1 MHNCYLVSLNSL
13 LVKGGSLTISNPF
26 LNWSINSSTSR
37 LTDTREYISNVY
49 CNKGAQIMLLIND
62 I

>member
-1 MHNCYLVSLNSL
+1 MHNCYLVSIQPFCE
-13 LVKGGSLTISNPF
+13 GGSLPMFNPF

-37 LTDTREYISNVY
+37 LTDTREYISNLY
-49 CNKGAQIMLLIND
+49 CNKGAQIMLLING